1 VENGE
6 LVRRYT
12 VKLNKRARK
21 GLSDLAANRR
31 REAERLLD
39 DFLPVTPLTRVPGKV
54 KKLAGAFARLGY
66 LQYDLPDGYRMWYY
80 VDQRAMVVYVVYI
93 GPHP

>member
-1 VENGE
+1 MESGE
-6 LVRRYT
+6 LARRYT
-12 VKLNKRARK
+12 VKLNKKARK
-21 GLSDLAANRR
+21 GLSGLTNNRR

-39 DFLPVTPLTRVPGKV
+39 EFLPATPLARVPGKV

-66 LQYDLPDGYRMWYY
+66 LQYDLPDGYRMWYH
-80 VDQRAMVVYVVYI
+80 VDQHAMVVYVVHI